1 MNKFEGVCIKIGS
14 TEIIQ
19 LPIAPCILPELNTL
33 QTVIMNDRYYWP
45 IRFDRDSNWHQ
56 LEKILEKCGC
66 VDIKKRAGCL
76 SLLEDP
82 NRLKS
87 LLAKSLTSEQ
97 FSTWRIKPKSLL
109 SFSSDTFVEIFVD
122 KFLLGHEDVPVCDQ
136 EQELTEL
143 LMTQFYNCLIQDR
156 LEALPIFIS
165 LVLIIRRINFKPC
178 TQDIWQFKI
187 IDATLKKSQI
197 SQTDSL
203 LSREILQSL
212 ELKLMSCIET
222 WGNDCF
228 NLMKQFLFSSSI
240 NFLQDGNLSTVTL
253 TKLAILVVFYDLP
266 INVLNFVDLRGQLN
280 YLGMLVELKRLKLDT
295 NSIHCIS
302 KILLNSI

>member
-1 MNKFEGVCIKIGS
+1 MKEEF
-14 TEIIQ
+14 
-19 LPIAPCILPELNTL
+19 
-33 QTVIMNDRYYWP
+33 
-45 IRFDRDSNWHQ
+45 
-56 LEKILEKCGC
+56 
-66 VDIKKRAGCL
+66 
-76 SLLEDP
+76 
-82 NRLKS
+82 
-87 LLAKSLTSEQ
+87 LTSSGIFQ
-97 FSTWRIKPKSLL
+97 KLVYNVSYIIFFCFNSVSQPKSLL

-165 LVLIIRRINFKPC
+165 LVLIIRRINFKPS

-228 NLMKQFLFSSSI
+228 NLMKQFLFSSGI